1 MTKTTLG
8 LAGALAVLG
17 FSVAITAPAA
27 AQTLLFDR
35 GLPTTNLNDAA
46 GSSRSN
52 VAWGEGALGE
62 VTPDTASV
70 GENFTLSAPSVIG
83 TIQVWVID
91 NGTGGTP
98 TAGSYQLS
106 LGTDITPG
114 LGSTAAVA
122 GVATSTSVT
131 QVTYTGGL
139 NYENSIAG
147 TFSDIY
153 QVDFTGLDLSE
164 PAGTYAFSVSGLS
177 EAGLLT
183 PYLSASNATFGGADQ
198 IAGNDVLYGFDASGT
213 MDTAN
218 GYPALLAPLWDK
230 SSDVD
235 VQVFDA
241 PEPAS
246 MAILGVGVFALGAIR
261 RRRRA

>member
-1 MTKTTLG
+1 MTKSTFG

-35 GLPTTNLNDAA
+35 GLPTANLNNVA
-46 GSSRSN
+46 GANRSN
-52 VAWGEGALGE
+52 VAWGEPAAGE
-62 VTPDTASV
+62 QTPSTESV

-91 NGTGGTP
+91 NGTGGAP
-98 TAGSYQLS
+98 SASSYQLW
-106 LGTDITPG
+106 LGTDSTPG
-114 LGSTAAVA
+114 AGSTASVA
-122 GVATSTSVT
+122 DIATSTSVT
-131 QVTYTGGL
+131 QVTYSNSS
-139 NYENSIAG
+139 NYQNSDG

-164 PAGTYAFSVSGLS
+164 SAGTYAFSVSGLS
-177 EAGLLT
+177 ETGQLT
-183 PYLSASNATFGGADQ
+183 PYLSASNAALGGSDQ
-198 IAGNDVLYGFDASGT
+198 IAGNDVLYGFDNTGA
-213 MDTAN
+213 MDTKN
-218 GYPALLAPLWDK
+218 GYPANLSALWDK
-230 SSDVD
+230 SSDVN